1 MPSCY
6 ELLVAEG
13 IGYTIRTPAH
23 RVLQPRNR
31 YLLKR
36 STAKRGARLLR
47 RLQSSGAELEEN
59 GTCGGQGR
67 AAFERLRPR
76 VGFVVTN
83 LARPA
88 EGSVAFYNQ
97 RGRQIKE
104 GKRRD

>member
-1 MPSCY
+1 VP
-6 ELLVAEG
+6 
-13 IGYTIRTPAH
+13 GYYAGFSH
-23 RVLQPRNR
+23 Q
-31 YLLKR
+31 
-36 STAKRGARLLR
+36 A
-47 RLQSSGAELEEN
+47 QSWR
-59 GTCGGQGR
+59 TCGGQGR